1 MTDLWNI
8 YFDVKSI
15 SNRTNSFKNPEFGD
29 TFLTDLICLR
39 AWASLM
45 SLCCICNKHVS
56 VTHHPYH
63 GQWSAHQEGRGD
75 GGGPADPRPA
85 VDQDPGVGALSHRS
99 VDPLSSL
106 LQRVK

>member
-56 VTHHPYH
+56 VTHHL
-63 GQWSAHQEGRGD
+63 WSWSVHQEGRGD

-85 VDQDPGVGALSHRS
+85 VDKDPGVGALKHRG

>member
-56 VTHHPYH
+56 VTHHPCH
-63 GQWSAHQEGRGD
+63 GQLTRKAVAMVADLLIPAQQLTRTLVS
-75 GGGPADPRPA
+75 GPSSIA
-85 VDQDPGVGALSHRS
+85 ALIQSPVSYRE
-99 VDPLSSL
+99 
-106 LQRVK
+106 